1 MVKAAPLESRRANNK
16 VGAVGQEE
24 VVVSRQYV
32 RATVRSKA
40 FDQVKSARQGP
51 YLTSPPVNAEIIHG
65 PKALSLW
72 HEKNA
77 YMHMHTLA
85 IQLAALCHACW
96 LVRRVTRTRIIVD
109 FSRLVTLERLPRKRQ
124 TPNSRLPTTRFQHFN
139 PSQW

>member
-1 MVKAAPLESRRANNK
+1 MLKVAPLESRRANNK

-65 PKALSLW
+65 PKAFSLSGTKKCL
-72 HEKNA
+72 HAHA
-77 YMHMHTLA
+77 YLSYPA
-85 IQLAALCHACW
+85 SC
-96 LVRRVTRTRIIVD
+96 LVPCVLVGSPSNSDQNHRRFFPPCNT
-109 FSRLVTLERLPRKRQ
+109 
-124 TPNSRLPTTRFQHFN
+124 
-139 PSQW
+139 